1 MGSGDED
8 RREPLRGQ
16 RRNIRRPT
24 RSGGGWTSRPGKAG
38 RNSRQCSRTNQQNRA
53 RNSIIGTQNRQSNSK
68 PNTVQQIGAQSR
80 PRATAEPRTEIHS
93 DSPTRQ
99 QRSATTR
106 HDAQVLIEGGV
117 EERVEHAV
125 GVAEHR
131 DDVHPGQR
139 PPRRPA
145 STTAAS
151 VHHGGRDIISDS
163 DTCPIPHASYYRCR
177 GCQT

>member
-1 MGSGDED
+1 
-8 RREPLRGQ
+8 
-16 RRNIRRPT
+16 
-24 RSGGGWTSRPGKAG
+24 
-38 RNSRQCSRTNQQNRA
+38 
-53 RNSIIGTQNRQSNSK
+53 
-68 PNTVQQIGAQSR
+68 VQQIGAQSR
-80 PRATAEPRTEIHS
+80 PRATAEPRKEIHS

-139 PPRRPA
+139 PPRLPA
-145 STTAAS
+145 STTAAATS
-151 VHHGGRDIISDS
+151 SATATPARYHTPATTGVEGAKREFTSQKHNEKRFKTLIK
-163 DTCPIPHASYYRCR
+163 RR
-177 GCQT
+177 